1 MIIDLCQDRIASGY
15 RLVDVETYQ
24 KGNTQRY
31 AGIWEPS
38 DQNENR
44 WSNIGLG
51 SWLNEKHSTYLNSD
65 YELLNLEKY

>member
-24 KGNTQRY
+24 KSNTQRY

-44 WSNIGLG
+44 WFNIGLG
-51 SWLNEKHSTYLNSD
+51 SWLNEKHNTYLNSD
-65 YELLNLEKY
+65 YELLDLEKY